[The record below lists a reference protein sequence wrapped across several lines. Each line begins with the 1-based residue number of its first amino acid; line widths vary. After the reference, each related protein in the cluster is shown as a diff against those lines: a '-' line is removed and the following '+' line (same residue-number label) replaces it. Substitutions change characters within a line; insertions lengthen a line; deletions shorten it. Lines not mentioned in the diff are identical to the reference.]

1 MEILLTRSK
10 ISGRDSKQKVVWGD
24 YLILSSVLVSIHN
37 ELDPSLCLMG
47 ACINFSLERVPA

>member
-37 ELDPSLCLMG
+37 ELDSNLCLVG
-47 ACINFSLERVPA
+47 ACINFSLERVHA